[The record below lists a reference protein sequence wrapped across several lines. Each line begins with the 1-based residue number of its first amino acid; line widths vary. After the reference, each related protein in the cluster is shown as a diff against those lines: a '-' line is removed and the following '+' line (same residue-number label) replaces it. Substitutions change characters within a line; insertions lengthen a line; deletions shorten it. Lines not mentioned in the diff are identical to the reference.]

1 MKSRLSILAIV
12 AVLFFVSCSSSD
24 DDNSNGSSNSIID
37 VNNSTTELRKRISLE
52 NSGVV
57 SINKATA
64 VGKTLSES
72 NDFPLVQI
80 AEVNAPKD
88 ESGRQ
93 LQANHVAVNDKFA
106 YVAYTSQGEVYS
118 GAVDVIDVSDPYKP
132 KIITSALIKN
142 TDITSLTYANG
153 KLYLAGATD
162 VDKNPTLTSP
172 SIVIVMQLNN
182 GLLTENYTIV
192 PLEGQVTTDIV
203 ANSNAFFSVTGDN
216 GKVFKNAIG
225 SNQLVVSVAQQDLR
239 SLLLDQ
245 NELFVLSGTKG
256 ISVYKESDASLLRS
270 FTTTVDVPEAK
281 RTMDIYEQRIIVA
294 EGFSGVGVYNKTTG
308 QKLQTLPIVSGI
320 GGVFDPNDVV
330 TNAVSV
336 NDEKTFV
343 ANGAAGISV
352 YKIDDKLD
360 WLGKMDI
367 VGSSNYVKT
376 KGDYIYVAS
385 GKGGL
390 KIIKME
396 GKSKPIACAGY
407 PTYTGNSNLILNSNE
422 KASYSGST
430 ALASI
435 IVNSKATLIH
445 CGALSVQNDLTLN
458 SNGTFEMSGTLSQG
472 RYGQN
477 TRLTINS
484 NAEMKVSGAVVI
496 YGDLVLNS
504 NSNLTFVGSGSSITI
519 YGKVTKGSNVKI
531 TGNFT
536 DTENKL

>member
-1 MKSRLSILAIV
+1 MKSRLSILTILA
-12 AVLFFVSCSSSD
+12 ALFFVSCSSND
-24 DDNSNGSSNSIID
+24 DENPNGSSNSIID
-37 VNNSTTELRKRISLE
+37 VNNSTSELSKRISLE

-57 SINKATA
+57 SINKVTP
-64 VGKTLSES
+64 VGRSASDS

-93 LQANHVAVNDKFA
+93 LQANHVAVHDKYA
-106 YVAYTSQGEVYS
+106 YVAYTSQGEIYS
-118 GAVDVIDVSDPYKP
+118 GAVDVIDITDPYKP
-132 KIITSALIKN
+132 KIVTSALIKN
-142 TDITSLTYANG
+142 TDITSLTYASG

-162 VDKNPTLTSP
+162 VDKDPTLTSP
-172 SIVIVMQLNN
+172 AIVIVMQLSN

-192 PLEGQVTTDIV
+192 PLEGQVTTDVV
-203 ANSNAFFSVTGDN
+203 ANDNAFFSVTGEN
-216 GKVFKNAIG
+216 GKVFKHSIG
-225 SNQLVVSVAQQDLR
+225 SNLLANSVAQQDLR
-239 SLLLDQ
+239 SALLDQ

-256 ISVYKESDASLLRS
+256 INVYKESDGSFLRS

-281 RTMDIYEQRIIVA
+281 RTMDVFGQKIVVA
-294 EGFSGVGVYNKTTG
+294 EGFSGVGVYNKSTG
-308 QKLQTLPIVSGI
+308 QKLQTLPIVAA
-320 GGVFDPNDVV
+320 GGFDPNDVV
-330 TNAVSV
+330 TNAVSI
-336 NDEKTFV
+336 NDDKTFV

-352 YKIDDKLD
+352 YENDNQLD

-396 GKSKPIACAGY
+396 GKSKPTACVGY
-407 PTYTGNSNLILNSNE
+407 PIYTGSANLILNSNQN
-422 KASYSGST
+422 ASYSGST
-430 ALASI
+430 ALSSI

-504 NSNLTFVGSGSSITI
+504 NANLTFVGSGSSITI
-519 YGKVTKGSNVKI
+519 YGKVIKGSNVKI
-531 TGNFT
+531 IGNFT